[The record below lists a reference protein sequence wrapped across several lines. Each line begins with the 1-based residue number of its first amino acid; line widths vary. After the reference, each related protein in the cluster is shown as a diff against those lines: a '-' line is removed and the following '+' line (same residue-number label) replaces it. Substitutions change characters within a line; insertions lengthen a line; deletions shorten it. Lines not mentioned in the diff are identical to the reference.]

1 VTHDRAAK
9 RLAAAVGAISLLAA
23 SAAVAQSPPP
33 IAPQLPP
40 PTAAFDG
47 YYEKPIVTTVTAG
60 CPALGPLPVVSISN
74 GLAVFHAPTFFFQG
88 QVTPQGALSMR
99 SNSLAF
105 DGQIDPQFVLTANIS
120 GPNCAYHVTWNRVVV
135 DTVAAAPAQQTKEL
149 PPGSVTYPVHF
160 PTGGVTLGPE
170 DQETIRGVA
179 SKMMNSPS
187 LFATII
193 GKADTVGSSD
203 LNERIAEKRAQAV
216 FEALVYTNKVPETR
230 VAVRWTGEH
239 VPVVSTA
246 DEQAEMQNRVVAII
260 VQ

>member
-1 VTHDRAAK
+1 MAHDRAAK

-23 SAAVAQSPPP
+23 SAAVAQS
-33 IAPQLPP
+33 PP

-60 CPALGPLPVVSISN
+60 CPALGPLPVVSISS

-88 QVTPQGALSMR
+88 QVNPQGALSMR
-99 SNSLAF
+99 SLNLAF

-120 GPNCAYHVTWNRVVV
+120 GPNCAYHVTWNRVAVDSVAVV
-135 DTVAAAPAQQTKEL
+135 PAQQTKE

-170 DQETIRGVA
+170 DQDTIRGVA

-216 FEALVYTNKVPETR
+216 FDALVYTNKVPATR
-230 VAVRWTGEH
+230 VELRWTGEH